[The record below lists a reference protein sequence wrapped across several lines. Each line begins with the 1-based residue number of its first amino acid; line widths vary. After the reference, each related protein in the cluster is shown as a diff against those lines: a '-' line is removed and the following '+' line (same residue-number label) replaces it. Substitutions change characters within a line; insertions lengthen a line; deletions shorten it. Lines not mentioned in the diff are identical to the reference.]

1 MRCRGRV
8 LSFEVTVQQDD
19 TVDSIAAKLG
29 LPREVLLSA
38 NGGPSCAVSAL
49 SSHGQKIPAAG
60 THQRRCLR
68 LLCLS
73 KPIA

>member
-8 LSFEVTVQQDD
+8 LSFEVTVQKDD

-38 NGGPSCAVSAL
+38 NGGPSRTANALSLRGQKHQQSAHISVAVSGRSA
-49 SSHGQKIPAAG
+49 S
-60 THQRRCLR
+60 
-68 LLCLS
+68 
-73 KPIA
+73 